1 MPCAPVLEPNSRPR
15 ILTDLEPGSGT
26 VAIMVTA
33 SLLEASMEALHL
45 DTAILR
51 ALTVVACGAGALV
64 CPHVNDSMFYV
75 VLKSARLPSFRDTAR
90 ILSLPVSLA
99 GLIASLMAGALAAL
113 ARYDAAGGSD
123 MQRVA
128 LGVLCIWLLVAL
140 AVCAPCTCR
149 LRRERSSSID
159 VQLQEYHQPGGE
171 LADTSAGVPR

>member
-1 MPCAPVLEPNSRPR
+1 
-15 ILTDLEPGSGT
+15 
-26 VAIMVTA
+26 MVTA
-33 SLLEASMEALHL
+33 SLLAPSMEALHL

-75 VLKSARLPSFRDTAR
+75 VLKFARLPSFRDTAR

-123 MQRVA
+123 VQRVV
-128 LGVLCIWLLVAL
+128 LGVICIWLLAAL
-140 AVCAPCTCR
+140 AVCAPFTLCR